1 MSNVRDEGEVPPQQ
15 FNEDGNPIVI
25 EDGSKSETSKPPT
38 LEYLMKKLEKLKV
51 ENKKLIAKG
60 RKLQHTPPQAKTA
73 TLMRKSSRRGG
84 KEGTST
90 IRLPITLCLLITITC
105 LARPLILPYPLEK
118 LPVWMGQTITNG
130 NIA

>member
-73 TLMRKSSRRGG
+73 TPMRKSSRRGG
-84 KEGTST
+84 NEGIST
-90 IRLPITLCLLITITC
+90 IRFPITLCLLITITC
-105 LARPLILPYPLEK
+105 LALPLILPYSLEK
-118 LPVWMGQTITNG
+118 LPVLMGRTITNG